1 MYKQQQ
7 DNKIGNFQY
16 RNVQQMKLGLGKQR
30 QGIMQI
36 KTPQNVAN
44 QQKRTIIDFN
54 KDENYETG
62 LNDSNISASNNN
74 SILFNKTGPI
84 KV

>member
-1 MYKQQQ
+1 
-7 DNKIGNFQY
+7 
-16 RNVQQMKLGLGKQR
+16 
-30 QGIMQI
+30 MQI
-36 KTPQNVAN
+36 KTPQNIVN
-44 QQKRTIIDFN
+44 KQKRTIIDFN
-54 KDENYETG
+54 KDENYETP

>member
-1 MYKQQQ
+1 
-7 DNKIGNFQY
+7 
-16 RNVQQMKLGLGKQR
+16 
-30 QGIMQI
+30 MQI
-36 KTPQNVAN
+36 KTPQNIGS

-54 KDENYETG
+54 KDDNFEIG

>member
-1 MYKQQQ
+1 
-7 DNKIGNFQY
+7 
-16 RNVQQMKLGLGKQR
+16 
-30 QGIMQI
+30 MQI
-36 KTPQNVAN
+36 KTPQNIVN

-54 KDENYETG
+54 KDENYETQ

-84 KV
+84 KVQNKVNIN